1 LRDEINDAN
10 KENYKVILRIVSAAL
25 AAGALA
31 QMVQMLFFWI
41 GRVPVTGTLAAS
53 HWLVIAV
60 FNLTAAALFGNRF
73 KNRLWAAII
82 FVYPVVTALS
92 LGAAFHFGTQGVIIF
107 LVVIASSILVW
118 TVLPM
123 GQGAPLVASTAGAV
137 LGATV
142 SLYRA
147 RPGWMAAS
155 DFPLELVILVAVVTV
170 GSVLLAGRLRMSIA
184 LPSTPVSLGVMVIA
198 GSVAMITVGAG
209 SGVGTVPSKRPDVA
223 VYEEDDK
230 PPIVLIVLDTLRADH
245 LKRFGYHRDTMP
257 NLERFADEHGT
268 IAIQSFANGAHSL
281 PSHAS
286 IFTGLYPPRHGAH
299 NSLVD
304 DPNPPRFAYPLE
316 ETDQTLAAVLT
327 DNGYW
332 SVGISANYGPLSPEF
347 GLSQGFMHYEA
358 APSPRLEMRQRSPWA
373 LSPGSQERL
382 QKMLSLLDE
391 IPPFSLDEFFMG
403 PNYRRSGEITSHAI
417 RVLDEAEDTSLF
429 LFLNY
434 FDPHAPYYPPSAFRD
449 TFIGRNSSLGVWG
462 LKETTRRAVLTGGRD
477 LSEQEY
483 AHVTSLYDGELAYL
497 DAELGRLLR
506 RLEQHPRWE
515 EMLVIITSDHG
526 EAFGEHRYV
535 DHGVSLYN
543 ELISVPVI
551 IKAGKQSA
559 SSMPDA
565 GSAESTIIQSVD
577 IFPTVLQYAGIGI
590 PPGIDGVAWGSGRS
604 DSYAWLFVEQ
614 SYLQY
619 GTERFSRELRT
630 VASDDWKLIESSSGA
645 LELYNLVND
654 PIESH
659 DLQSEFAAI
668 RDAMTLKLQD
678 RDEFRRRSMSGPD
691 DVSPEAMERLRSLGY
706 VE

>member
-1 LRDEINDAN
+1 
-10 KENYKVILRIVSAAL
+10 
-25 AAGALA
+25 
-31 QMVQMLFFWI
+31 MVQMLFFWI

-449 TFIGRNSSLGVWG
+449 TFKL
-462 LKETTRRAVLTGGRD
+462 
-477 LSEQEY
+477 
-483 AHVTSLYDGELAYL
+483 
-497 DAELGRLLR
+497 
-506 RLEQHPRWE
+506 
-515 EMLVIITSDHG
+515 
-526 EAFGEHRYV
+526 
-535 DHGVSLYN
+535 
-543 ELISVPVI
+543 
-551 IKAGKQSA
+551 
-559 SSMPDA
+559 
-565 GSAESTIIQSVD
+565 
-577 IFPTVLQYAGIGI
+577 
-590 PPGIDGVAWGSGRS
+590 VAWCMG
-604 DSYAWLFVEQ
+604 F
-614 SYLQY
+614 
-619 GTERFSRELRT
+619 ERDNSQG
-630 VASDDWKLIESSSGA
+630 GA
-645 LELYNLVND
+645 
-654 PIESH
+654 H
-659 DLQSEFAAI
+659 RGA
-668 RDAMTLKLQD
+668 
-678 RDEFRRRSMSGPD
+678 
-691 DVSPEAMERLRSLGY
+691 
-706 VE
+706 

>member
-1 LRDEINDAN
+1 
-10 KENYKVILRIVSAAL
+10 
-25 AAGALA
+25 
-31 QMVQMLFFWI
+31 
-41 GRVPVTGTLAAS
+41 
-53 HWLVIAV
+53 
-60 FNLTAAALFGNRF
+60 
-73 KNRLWAAII
+73 
-82 FVYPVVTALS
+82 
-92 LGAAFHFGTQGVIIF
+92 
-107 LVVIASSILVW
+107 
-118 TVLPM
+118 
-123 GQGAPLVASTAGAV
+123 
-137 LGATV
+137 
-142 SLYRA
+142 
-147 RPGWMAAS
+147 
-155 DFPLELVILVAVVTV
+155 
-170 GSVLLAGRLRMSIA
+170 
-184 LPSTPVSLGVMVIA
+184 
-198 GSVAMITVGAG
+198 
-209 SGVGTVPSKRPDVA
+209 
-223 VYEEDDK
+223 
-230 PPIVLIVLDTLRADH
+230 
-245 LKRFGYHRDTMP
+245 
-257 NLERFADEHGT
+257 
-268 IAIQSFANGAHSL
+268 
-281 PSHAS
+281 
-286 IFTGLYPPRHGAH
+286 
-299 NSLVD
+299 
-304 DPNPPRFAYPLE
+304 
-316 ETDQTLAAVLT
+316 
-327 DNGYW
+327 
-332 SVGISANYGPLSPEF
+332 
-347 GLSQGFMHYEA
+347 
-358 APSPRLEMRQRSPWA
+358 
-373 LSPGSQERL
+373 
-382 QKMLSLLDE
+382 
-391 IPPFSLDEFFMG
+391 
-403 PNYRRSGEITSHAI
+403 
-417 RVLDEAEDTSLF
+417 
-429 LFLNY
+429 
-434 FDPHAPYYPPSAFRD
+434 
-449 TFIGRNSSLGVWG
+449 
-462 LKETTRRAVLTGGRD
+462 VLTGGRD